1 VVTRLGHFKVDAHDI
16 PGGYLLV
23 ASGELDYGV
32 AERFDQAFAAI
43 GARSGDRVV
52 LDLQDVRLID
62 SSGIASIV
70 AINTRANFERFDF
83 IIVRPQPS
91 VMRIFE
97 ITTIDRWLTI
107 VDEYDPAVGSE
118 QMGADLDELSRRLE
132 RSQATLRSRR
142 PVASP
147 PDHDASA

>member
-1 VVTRLGHFKVDAHDI
+1 MTRLGHFRLDI
-16 PGGYLLV
+16 SEMPGGHLLV

-32 AERFDQAFAAI
+32 ADKLDQAFADI

-52 LDLQDVRLID
+52 LDLSQVRLID

-83 IIVRPQPS
+83 VVVRPPPS
-91 VMRIFE
+91 VMRVFE

-107 VDEYDPAVGSE
+107 VDEYDGSPGVD
-118 QMGADLDELSRRLE
+118 QMGHDLDELSRRLE
-132 RSQATLRSRR
+132 RSQQALRSRR
-142 PVASP
+142 PVAAP
-147 PDHDASA
+147 PSEDASA

>member
-1 VVTRLGHFKVDAHDI
+1 MTRLGHFKLDI
-16 PGGYLLV
+16 SDTPGGHLLV

-32 AERFDQAFAAI
+32 ADRLDQAFADI

-52 LDLQDVRLID
+52 LDLSEVRLID

-83 IIVRPQPS
+83 VIVRPPPA
-91 VMRIFE
+91 VMRVFE

-107 VDEYDPAVGSE
+107 VDEYDASPASE
-118 QMGADLDELSRRLE
+118 QMGHDLDELSRRLE
-132 RSQATLRSRR
+132 RSQQALRSRR
-142 PVASP
+142 PVAAP
-147 PDHDASA
+147 PSEDASA

>member
-1 VVTRLGHFKVDAHDI
+1 VTRLGHFKLDVRDM

-32 AERFDQAFAAI
+32 ADRLDQAFVQI
-43 GARSGDRVV
+43 GARSGERVV
-52 LDLQDVRLID
+52 LDLSEVRLID

-83 IIVRPQPS
+83 VIVRPPPS
-91 VMRIFE
+91 VMRVFE

-107 VDEYDPAVGSE
+107 VDEYDASQGSE

-132 RSQATLRSRR
+132 RSQEALRSRR
-142 PVASP
+142 PVAAP
-147 PDHDASA
+147 PSEDASA